1 MTEKKKRISEIDILK
16 GLGMITVL
24 MDHVLIN
31 NAFFYPFEVAL
42 FFLAAGYCFNRD
54 KITSGKALS
63 SYYIKQIK
71 SLYIPLLLWNSFFI
85 LFNNIW
91 LKLHIY
97 SDDQLILFDPNIEK
111 FFALD
116 QHLTFLQM
124 LKQILK
130 VACLMTSS
138 KLGGVSW
145 FIRALI
151 VVLFV
156 YALLTFLLHK
166 KEKSHVIILIISG
179 LLFIIASIILP
190 TVHLASLDGAVYSGT
205 INEASSSI
213 LTNVIG
219 EDTISPSTL
228 DIIFRIIFYFFMFS
242 LGQIL
247 KDYKFFLKPNVPAIV
262 SSILIIL
269 LYGLCRLNDW
279 GNDIFNHFLYAF
291 SGLSAWIIAISIAR
305 LIKEFWIGKALKYIG
320 QNTLPIIFMQL
331 LAFKLPMLLELFIY
345 HLSWYYL
352 AAFPS
357 YSQNIFWQIILI
369 LSGLL
374 ISLGIHYIYKKIK
387 RQKSI

>member
-1 MTEKKKRISEIDILK
+1 
-16 GLGMITVL
+16 
-24 MDHVLIN
+24 
-31 NAFFYPFEVAL
+31 
-42 FFLAAGYCFNRD
+42 
-54 KITSGKALS
+54 
-63 SYYIKQIK
+63 
-71 SLYIPLLLWNSFFI
+71 
-85 LFNNIW
+85 
-91 LKLHIY
+91 
-97 SDDQLILFDPNIEK
+97 
-111 FFALD
+111 
-116 QHLTFLQM
+116 
-124 LKQILK
+124 
-130 VACLMTSS
+130 
-138 KLGGVSW
+138 
-145 FIRALI
+145 
-151 VVLFV
+151 
-156 YALLTFLLHK
+156 
-166 KEKSHVIILIISG
+166 
-179 LLFIIASIILP
+179 
-190 TVHLASLDGAVYSGT
+190 
-205 INEASSSI
+205 
-213 LTNVIG
+213 
-219 EDTISPSTL
+219 
-228 DIIFRIIFYFFMFS
+228 MFS

-247 KDYKFFLKPNVPAIV
+247 KDYKFFLKPNVPAVV

-291 SGLSAWIIAISIAR
+291 SGLSAWIIAISIAG